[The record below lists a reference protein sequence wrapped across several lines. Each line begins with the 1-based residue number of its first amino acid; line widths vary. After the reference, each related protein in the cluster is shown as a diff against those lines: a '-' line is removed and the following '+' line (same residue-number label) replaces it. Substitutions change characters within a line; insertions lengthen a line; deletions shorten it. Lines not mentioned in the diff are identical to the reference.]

1 LTAPKPPSNCASC
14 SGSGRK
20 TQWISKVQIQG
31 NDASLLQTAVSGDLR
46 ISGRAEALLDS
57 GTNIV
62 PSGSE
67 QIPTTQAEVFIE
79 LELHATGSKVTG
91 TMRSWDIAEP

>member
-1 LTAPKPPSNCASC
+1 
-14 SGSGRK
+14 
-20 TQWISKVQIQG
+20 
-31 NDASLLQTAVSGDLR
+31 
-46 ISGRAEALLDS
+46 
-57 GTNIV
+57 V